1 MRTGKHCIDLSQ
13 GARKPRNLPHSSEV
27 MSDMDMEQLI
37 DNFGEGGVLFGIAL
51 AVGIL
56 FGAAAQHSRFC
67 LRSAT
72 IEFSE
77 RRWGVSIATWF
88 VAFSA
93 AVANVQFLIAIEYVD
108 ISEAR
113 QIAATGS
120 LSGAIIGGLL
130 FGSGMILARGCASRL
145 LVLSAAGNLRAI
157 VTGLVLTLTA
167 QASLRGVLAPA
178 REALSSL
185 WTIPGGPTRDLLSY
199 VEVSPQ
205 VVFFAASLS
214 LFISIWFA
222 WNRGCTISRIIAALL
237 VGFAVGLG
245 WLGTYLVAQAS
256 FEVVAIS
263 SITFT
268 GPSADTLMGLINERS
283 LPLGFGSGLVPGVF
297 LGAFAMALLTKEA
310 HIQRFEPDMPMERYL
325 VGGVLMGFGS
335 MLAGGCA
342 VGAGMS
348 GGSIFALTA
357 WLALLSMWVGAIIMQ
372 LAISFD
378 LRRRTATRL
387 A

>member
-1 MRTGKHCIDLSQ
+1 MGGI
-13 GARKPRNLPHSSEV
+13 
-27 MSDMDMEQLI
+27 DMEQLI
-37 DNFGEGGVLFGIAL
+37 DRFGEGTVLFGIAL

-77 RRWGVSIATWF
+77 RSWGVSIATWF
-88 VAFSA
+88 VAFGA
-93 AVANVQFLIAIEYVD
+93 AVSSVQCLVAHEYVHV
-108 ISEAR
+108 SEAR

-120 LSGAIIGGLL
+120 LSGAMIGGLL

-145 LVLSAAGNLRAI
+145 LVLSATGNLRAI

-185 WTIPGGPTRDLLSY
+185 WTVSGGPSRNLLSY
-199 VEVSPQ
+199 IEVSPQ
-205 VVFFAASLS
+205 IVFYVAFLV
-214 LFISIWFA
+214 LVISIWFA
-222 WNRGCTISRIIAALL
+222 WNRTCKPSRIIAALL

-245 WLGTYLVAQAS
+245 WLGTYSVAQAS
-256 FEVVAIS
+256 FNVVAIS

-283 LPLGFGSGLVPGVF
+283 LPMGFGSGLVPGVF
-297 LGAFAMALLTKEA
+297 IGALAMALLTKEA
-310 HIQRFEPDMPMERYL
+310 RIQRFEPDVPMERYL

-357 WLALLSMWVGAIIMQ
+357 WLALFSMWVGASITQ
-372 LAISFD
+372 LAITIGH
-378 LRRRTATRL
+378 RRRHSSSFA
-387 A
+387 

>member
-1 MRTGKHCIDLSQ
+1 
-13 GARKPRNLPHSSEV
+13 
-27 MSDMDMEQLI
+27 MEQLI
-37 DNFGEGGVLFGIAL
+37 DSFGEGGVLFAIAL
-51 AVGIL
+51 AVGLL

-93 AVANVQFLIAIEYVD
+93 AVASVHLLVVVAYLD

-145 LVLSAAGNLRAI
+145 LVLSATGNLRAI

-167 QASLRGVLAPA
+167 QASLRGVLAPT
-178 REALSSL
+178 RETLSSL
-185 WTIPGGPTRDLLSY
+185 WTITGGSSRDLLSY
-199 VEVSPQ
+199 VEVSPK
-205 VVFFAASLS
+205 VVFFVASLS
-214 LFISIWFA
+214 LFISMWFA
-222 WNRGCTISRIIAALL
+222 WNRRCNISRIIAALL

-245 WLGTYLVAQAS
+245 WLGTFLVAQAS

-297 LGAFAMALLTKEA
+297 LGAFAMAFLAKEA
-310 HIQRFEPDMPMERYL
+310 HIQRFEPEMPMERYL

-357 WLALLSMWVGAIIMQ
+357 WLALLSMWIGAIITQ
-372 LAISFD
+372 LAIPFGF
-378 LRRRTATRL
+378 RRRNPSSIA
-387 A
+387 